1 MWMKNDDEL
10 VGEVLKGDQ
19 SSFELLLRPYR
30 LGLLNMAYRMT
41 GNREEAKEICQDA
54 LIKVYRYLHRYEK
67 GKSFKSWVYKIT
79 MNSAYDFLRKKK
91 KSDDI
96 IESQKDLHFATSPNP
111 EQQFLNR
118 EIRSKIESCLR
129 NLSPKEK
136 AVFLLRD
143 GDGFSVEETSEIL
156 KCSSL
161 SVRTHLSRARKKI
174 RAQFDKVNLGFK
186 KEVNSEV

>member
-10 VGEVLKGDQ
+10 VSEVLKGDQ
-19 SSFELLLRPYR
+19 TSFELLLRPYR

-67 GKSFKSWVYKIT
+67 EKSFKSWVYKIT

-91 KSDDI
+91 KSEDI

-118 EIRSKIESCLR
+118 EIGSKIESCLR

-174 RAQFDKVNLGFK
+174 RTQFDKVNLGFK

>member
-1 MWMKNDDEL
+1 MWMKNEDEL

-19 SSFELLLRPYR
+19 SSFELLLHPYR

-91 KSDDI
+91 KSEYI
-96 IESQKDLHFATSPNP
+96 I
-111 EQQFLNR
+111 
-118 EIRSKIESCLR
+118 
-129 NLSPKEK
+129 
-136 AVFLLRD
+136 
-143 GDGFSVEETSEIL
+143 
-156 KCSSL
+156 
-161 SVRTHLSRARKKI
+161 
-174 RAQFDKVNLGFK
+174 
-186 KEVNSEV
+186 

>member
-10 VGEVLKGDQ
+10 VGEILKGDQ
-19 SSFELLLRPYR
+19 SSFELLLQPYR

-54 LIKVYRYLHRYEK
+54 LIKVYRYLHGFEK

-91 KSDDI
+91 KSEDI
-96 IESQKDLHFATSPNP
+96 IERQKDMHFATSPNP

-118 EIRSKIESCLR
+118 EIRSKIESCLQ

-143 GDGFSVEETSEIL
+143 GDGFTVEETSEIL

-186 KEVNSEV
+186 KKVNSEV

>member
-1 MWMKNDDEL
+1 MWMKNEDEL

-54 LIKVYRYLHRYEK
+54 LMKVYRYLHRYER

-91 KSDDI
+91 KSEDI
-96 IESQKDLHFATSPNP
+96 IERHKGLLPAASPNP

-118 EIRSKIESCLR
+118 EIRSKIESCLQ

-174 RAQFDKVNLGFK
+174 RAQFEKLNLAFK

>member
-1 MWMKNDDEL
+1 MWMKNEDEL
-10 VGEVLKGDQ
+10 VGEVLEGDQ
-19 SSFELLLRPYR
+19 SSFESLLRPHR
-30 LGLLNMAYRMT
+30 QGLLNMAYRMT
-41 GNREEAKEICQDA
+41 GNMEEAKEICQEA
-54 LIKVYRYLHRYEK
+54 LIKTYRYLNRFEK
-67 GKSFKSWVYKIT
+67 GKSFKSWIYKIT

-91 KSDDI
+91 RSTDI
-96 IESQKDLHFATSPNP
+96 IESQKSLDLSVSPNP
-111 EQQFLNR
+111 EQQYLNR
-118 EIRSKIESCLR
+118 EIRSKVEACLQ

-143 GDGFSVEETSEIL
+143 GDGFSVGETSKIL

-186 KEVNSEV
+186 KEVNSEL

>member
-1 MWMKNDDEL
+1 MWMKNEDDL

-30 LGLLNMAYRMT
+30 QGLLNMAYRMT
-41 GNREEAKEICQDA
+41 GNFEEAKEICQEA
-54 LIKVYRYLHRYEK
+54 LIKIYSYFHRFER
-67 GKSFKSWVYKIT
+67 GRSFKSWIYKIT

-91 KSDDI
+91 KAGDI
-96 IESQKDLHFATSPNP
+96 IESQKRHTLSVSPDP
-111 EQQFLNR
+111 EKQFLNK

-143 GDGFSVEETSEIL
+143 GDGFSVEETSKIL
-156 KCSSL
+156 RCSSL

-174 RAQFDKVNLGFK
+174 RARLEGTNFGFQ
-186 KEVNSEV
+186 KEVNNEL